1 MQCFH
6 AVSPPVGRGFAS
18 SVSVG
23 CDERWRKPKV
33 VFETKS
39 TIVEFNRAG
48 SVAVARLRRILTE
61 FLERLVYSESGMRNP
76 GGQEQVLEASG
87 MVL

>member
-1 MQCFH
+1 MTQY
-6 AVSPPVGRGFAS
+6 AGATSVQDGIPPVGSGFAS
-18 SVSVG
+18 SVLVG

-48 SVAVARLRRILTE
+48 SVAVARLRHLPSSSSSSSRGHCTVVVIVV
-61 FLERLVYSESGMRNP
+61 RLY
-76 GGQEQVLEASG
+76 L
-87 MVL
+87 